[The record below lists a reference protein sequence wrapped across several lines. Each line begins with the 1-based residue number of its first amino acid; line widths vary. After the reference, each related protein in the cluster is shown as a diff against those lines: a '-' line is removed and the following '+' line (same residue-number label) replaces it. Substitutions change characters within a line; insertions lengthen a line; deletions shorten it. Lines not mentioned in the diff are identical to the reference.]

1 MDRKDITIMKINI
14 QNVSHQYDVEVL
26 KTLSFEFNGYRSVAI
41 IGASGSGKSTL
52 LRLLSGLEKPS
63 QGTIQIDDLNV
74 QDETY
79 RKQIGFVFQNHNLF
93 PHLSLER
100 NISII
105 LEKTRGYQKAKAVEI
120 AKDYLTRVRLQD
132 QMYKLPKNVSGG
144 QAQRASIARAFS
156 LDPELVFLDEPTAS
170 LDPVLS
176 FEVLQAVK
184 ELRGSG
190 KNFIFVTHVLS
201 FVRDFADYVIFMD
214 QGQILE
220 HGPVSILENPHTD
233 ELKNYMSFIR

>member
-1 MDRKDITIMKINI
+1 MKIQIN
-14 QNVSHQYDVEVL
+14 QVSHQYDVEVL
-26 KTLSFEFNGYRSVAI
+26 KTLSFQLEGYQSLAI

-63 QGTIQIDDLNV
+63 QGTITIDDLDV
-74 QDETY
+74 RDEQY

-93 PHLSLER
+93 PHLTLER

-105 LEKTRGYQKAKAVEI
+105 LEKTRGYQKAKAIEI
-120 AKDYLTRVRLQD
+120 AQDYLTRVRLQD
-132 QMYKLPKNVSGG
+132 QMHKLPKNVSGG

-170 LDPVLS
+170 LDPVLAY
-176 FEVLQAVK
+176 EVLQAVR
-184 ELRGSG
+184 ELRTSG

-214 QGQILE
+214 QGQIVE
-220 HGPVSILENPHTD
+220 HGPVAILEKPVTD
-233 ELKNYMSFIR
+233 AFKNYMSFIR

>member
-1 MDRKDITIMKINI
+1 MKINI
-14 QNVSHQYDVEVL
+14 QQVSHQYDVEVL
-26 KTLSFEFNGYRSVAI
+26 KTLSFTLEGYRSIAI

-74 QDETY
+74 RDEQY

-100 NISII
+100 NISLI
-105 LEKTRGYQKAKAVEI
+105 LEKTRGYHKTKAVEI

-132 QMYKLPKNVSGG
+132 QLYKLPKNVSGG

-170 LDPVLS
+170 LDPVLT

-190 KNFIFVTHVLS
+190 KNFIFVTHVLT
-201 FVRDFADYVIFMD
+201 FVQDFADYVIFMD
-214 QGQILE
+214 QGKILE
-220 HGPVSILENPHTD
+220 HGPVSILEKPVTD

>member
-1 MDRKDITIMKINI
+1 
-14 QNVSHQYDVEVL
+14 
-26 KTLSFEFNGYRSVAI
+26 
-41 IGASGSGKSTL
+41 
-52 LRLLSGLEKPS
+52 
-63 QGTIQIDDLNV
+63 
-74 QDETY
+74 
-79 RKQIGFVFQNHNLF
+79 
-93 PHLSLER
+93 
-100 NISII
+100 
-105 LEKTRGYQKAKAVEI
+105 
-120 AKDYLTRVRLQD
+120 
-132 QMYKLPKNVSGG
+132 MYKLPKNVSGG

-170 LDPVLS
+170 LDPVLT

>member
-1 MDRKDITIMKINI
+1 MKIKI

-26 KTLSFEFNGYRSVAI
+26 KTLSFTLEGYRSIAI

-63 QGTIQIDDLNV
+63 QGTIQIDDLDV
-74 QDETY
+74 QDEQY

-100 NISII
+100 NISLI
-105 LEKTRGYQKAKAVEI
+105 LEKTRGYQKAKAIEI

-214 QGQILE
+214 QGKILE
-220 HGPVSILENPHTD
+220 HGPVSILEKPVTD